1 MLHTDNGTGA
11 LAQGWNRAEQARIW
25 RLVLWEARSQAR
37 RLGLHGAQEDLARLL
52 QIIAGAQEGTP
63 PARLEPNAQAHE
75 SRGLHCIVM
84 HPSKVGMVKGAPRTR
99 RGSLDPQTCADTI
112 RGQGLPQTRAD
123 SRADY
128 SLSAVLRPILQAEA
142 EQDQE
147 QEQAEAEAEEQADQE
162 QEQEEQ
168 EEQEQAQAQVD
179 WTTAEDRAGRA
190 LQVWQR
196 YILRLPSASEQE
208 QEQAEQEQEE
218 QGKVRKPAILRY
230 LRGLRPLRK
239 AQARA
244 LARILQGGGHK
255 PAGLLQEQ
263 ARAACAPCTCH
274 ACAEQTKRARA
285 RLQVLQA
292 YAQEQAE
299 QEQKTADLAP
309 LHDPAPYLDWR
320 LRAKRLQLVARLR
333 ALQTRA
339 QDYTP
344 RGLQTTG
351 ENYGPPLRL
360 ADPRAVCSAARR
372 ALQ

>member
-1 MLHTDNGTGA
+1 MLYTDNGTGA
-11 LAQGWNRAEQARIW
+11 LAQTWNRAEQARVW
-25 RLVLWEARSQAR
+25 RLALWHARAHAR
-37 RLGLHGAQEDLARLL
+37 RLDLHGAQEDLARLL

-63 PARLEPNAQAHE
+63 PARLEPNAQAHD

-123 SRADY
+123 YRADY

-168 EEQEQAQAQVD
+168 EEQAQAQVD
-179 WTTAEDRAGRA
+179 WTTAEERAGRA
-190 LQVWQR
+190 MQVWQR

-208 QEQAEQEQEE
+208 QEQAEQEE
-218 QGKVRKPAILRY
+218 QGKARSPAILRD

-239 AQARA
+239 AQTRA
-244 LARILQGGGHK
+244 LARILQSGGHK

-263 ARAACAPCTCH
+263 ARAACAACACP

-285 RLQVLQA
+285 RLQTLRA
-292 YAQEQAE
+292 FAQEQAE

-320 LRAKRLQLVARLR
+320 LRAKRLQTVACLR
-333 ALQTRA
+333 ALRLPA

-344 RGLQTTG
+344 LGLQTTG
-351 ENYGPPLRL
+351 ETYGPPLRL